1 MKYIFKK
8 DTNIFLSSNHPNLQE
23 ISSPKTSKCLSALRR
38 KLVHSSHS
46 VRNRAEQEG
55 KTGPSKIKRLSN
67 YDIYKFIT
75 GNNIQTADK
84 FFCVA
89 RIQKDSDKKD
99 LANYL
104 LSRSQKPISDLF
116 DAAKRMDAATST
128 MKKNQ
133 MSRIEILEEAF
144 LKECI
149 CSREWFQC
157 ATQVL
162 VSNGIHRFVFDD
174 CICNLLINGRGKYR
188 NIIITG
194 PANCGNT
201 FLLKP
206 LEKTF
211 QIFSNPPNEKYGW
224 VGAENAEVIF
234 LNDFHWTSDLIKW
247 NDLLL
252 LLGTPSTRYTL
263 LLQKAFRFKFVY

>member
-1 MKYIFKK
+1 MSNKGEFLLRCCRGIHQGASKRKELHWVGCLESHKNKGSHYHLTVKLVNFSDFHQNYYTELKYIFKK

-46 VRNRAEQEG
+46 IRNRAEQEG

-174 CICNLLINGRGKYR
+174 CICKFAHQWEGEISKHNYHWSCKLWKY
-188 NIIITG
+188 IL
-194 PANCGNT
+194 A
-201 FLLKP
+201 
-206 LEKTF
+206 KT
-211 QIFSNPPNEKYGW
+211 
-224 VGAENAEVIF
+224 
-234 LNDFHWTSDLIKW
+234 T
-247 NDLLL
+247 
-252 LLGTPSTRYTL
+252 
-263 LLQKAFRFKFVY
+263 